1 MYGKFISVAYAAY
14 EKFVPDQVRKLF
26 SPFVHSRDSLALFV
40 NYILIGITGEA
51 ILFVLFWALLGFGV
65 NRVLALGISYT
76 VAVSAQFVLNKY
88 CNFRAFDRT
97 VVQQART
104 YVVITAIVY
113 AVSIPIIE
121 ITVRFL
127 HLGAMVG
134 LLFTV
139 PICLPIG
146 YLGNRYLT
154 FGPGILG
161 RIRERFNHMFSFLRG
176 KLHGM
181 SFGSL
186 IFLEFEGFTQ
196 WLIGNLPGA
205 VGFTVRYILYK
216 LMFRGL
222 KGFCWVQPRVT
233 FVHSNRLNVGKNF
246 GCNSGSYI
254 NAIGGVSFGDYVL
267 IGSNVTISSGTH
279 PIDGELPP
287 VFARRAIPSPICV
300 EDDVWIGAGAVIL
313 PGVTLRK
320 GSVIGANAVV
330 THDTEEYSVNIGA
343 PARKIRSRHSSQ
355 PSA

>member
-1 MYGKFISVAYAAY
+1 MTYGNFIEAAYAAY
-14 EKFVPDQVRKLF
+14 EKSVPHKVRKLL
-26 SPFVHSRDSLALFV
+26 SPFVHSSNSLALFV
-40 NYILIGITGEA
+40 NYILIGIAGEA
-51 ILFVLFWALLGFGV
+51 ILFSLFWALLVVGV
-65 NRVLALGISYT
+65 NRVVALGLSYT
-76 VAVSAQFVLNKY
+76 IAVSAQFVLNKY

-97 VVQQART
+97 VVQQAGT
-104 YVVITAIVY
+104 YVVIAALVY

-121 ITVRFL
+121 FSVRIL

-154 FGPGILG
+154 FGPGIL
-161 RIRERFNHMFSFLRG
+161 RSIRERLNHMFSFLRG

-196 WLIGNLPGA
+196 WLIGSLPGTI
-205 VGFTVRYILYK
+205 GFTIRYGFYK
-216 LMFRGL
+216 FMFQRL

-233 FVHSNRLNVGKNF
+233 IVYSNRLTVGKNF

-267 IGSNVTISSGTH
+267 IGSNVTISSGMH
-279 PIDGELPP
+279 PINGELPP
-287 VFARRAIPSPICV
+287 VFARQAIPNPICI

-320 GSVIGANAVV
+320 GTVIGANAVV

-343 PARKIRSRHSSQ
+343 PARKIRSRRNL
-355 PSA
+355 